1 LRSRI
6 FTVQD
11 FGDCYAVLG
20 LPADTEWDVLRPHY
34 RRLIHQWHPDRF
46 AADSVQQRLAE
57 ERIKQITAAYQALD
71 KYRRD
76 HGVLPPAGTAAMPV
90 DDRRS
95 AWGQSQESDVV
106 ATDDSGDGRM
116 GDANAFGLPT
126 RGRWRWGR
134 AAIAVAVLIA
144 VMVIAVRN
152 LDWWSRKSGEADES
166 VAEQVDTQLVPRL
179 ADRLGEQRGIAIGST
194 IGDVHAIQGIPTATQ
209 GNTWYYG
216 KSQVHFAQG
225 TVISW
230 DEDPG
235 YPLRIARNQPSQLHD
250 GKFRFGSTKD
260 EVRAVQGAPVTETAT
275 VWDYGLSRVY
285 FENNRVV
292 RWEDSPMQRLRVSR

>member
-1 LRSRI
+1 M
-6 FTVQD
+6 QD

-20 LPADTEWDVLRPHY
+20 LPADTEWDALRAHY

-46 AADSVQQRLAE
+46 AADSAQQRLAE
-57 ERIKQITAAYQALD
+57 ERSKQITAAYQALD

-76 HGVLPPAGTAAMPV
+76 HGVLPPVNSVATPA
-90 DDRRS
+90 DDRRPAS
-95 AWGQSQESDVV
+95 GQSQESDVV
-106 ATDDSGDGRM
+106 GANDRGHGRM
-116 GDANAFGLPT
+116 PDANGFGLPT
-126 RGRWRWGR
+126 RGRWRWRR
-134 AAIAVAVLIA
+134 AVLAVAVLIA
-144 VMVIAVRN
+144 VTYMAVRN
-152 LDWWSRKSGEADES
+152 LDELFRKSGQADES
-166 VAEQVDTQLVPRL
+166 VAERVDAQLAPRL
-179 ADRLGEQRGIAIGST
+179 ADRSGEHRGIATGST
-194 IGDVHAIQGIPTATQ
+194 IGDVYAIQGIPTATH

-250 GKFRFGSTKD
+250 GKFKYGSTKD
-260 EVRAVQGAPVTETAT
+260 EVRAVQGMPVTETAT

-292 RWEDSPMQRLRVSR
+292 RWEESPMQRLRVSR